1 MGVKLNEV
9 IALSEELFAARERVA
24 IVERALAERIGDTEP
39 SSHRVAPNG
48 RTLVAGAAG
57 MFDDIPRPTIGAM
70 LDESALHPA
79 AGGLVP
85 SDAHPATISMTRG
98 LTERVAKALDEIGAP
113 ARARDIVTKLGLG
126 TKEMKYVSAAL
137 THLTNHKKAK
147 KLDVGLFQSAKV
159 AVKKRPAGK
168 KAARRKNGRK

>member
-1 MGVKLNEV
+1 MNEV
-9 IALSEELFAARERVA
+9 IALSEELFAARQRVA
-24 IVERALAERIGDTEP
+24 VVEKALAERIGDTEP
-39 SSHRVAPNG
+39 ESYRVAPRG

-57 MFDDIPRPTIGAM
+57 MFDDIPRPTVGAT
-70 LDESALHPA
+70 LDEGALHPA

-85 SDAHPATISMTRG
+85 SDVHHGATMSMTHG

-159 AVKKRPAGK
+159 VEKKRPAGK
-168 KAARRKNGRK
+168 KATKAAKKKNGRR